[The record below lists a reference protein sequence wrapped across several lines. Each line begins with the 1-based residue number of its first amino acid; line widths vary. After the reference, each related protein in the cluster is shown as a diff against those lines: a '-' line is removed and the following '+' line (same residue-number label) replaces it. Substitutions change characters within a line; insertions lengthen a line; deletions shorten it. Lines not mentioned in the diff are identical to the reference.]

1 MPQIIAWILLLIG
14 MVYITIVF
22 IKKSDKMVY
31 NMDARLFPKG
41 VLNKAWGYW
50 YGYTMT
56 LYAAMMAFV
65 WTIKSNGFLPIVL
78 VLVFVAI
85 SLYCLAKLNG
95 LKKS

>member
-1 MPQIIAWILLLIG
+1 MSQLIGYSLLLLA

-50 YGYTMT
+50 YGYTMM
-56 LYAAMMAFV
+56 YNAALIALI
-65 WTIKSNGFLPIVL
+65 WSTNSSGFLPIV
-78 VLVFVAI
+78 VILVFAAI
-85 SLYCLAKLNG
+85 SLYCYTKLNS

>member
-1 MPQIIAWILLLIG
+1 MSQLIGYSLLLLA

-50 YGYTMT
+50 YGYTMM
-56 LYAAMMAFV
+56 YNAALIALI
-65 WTIKSNGFLPIVL
+65 WSTNSSGFLPIV
-78 VLVFVAI
+78 VILVFAAI
-85 SLYCLAKLNG
+85 SLYCYTKLNG